1 MISIED
7 FQKVEIKIGKIV
19 SAEKVLDTDKL
30 LRLVVDFGLKPS
42 TFHAEGSPDH
52 SSVTN
57 GPGEEQDIRQVV
69 SGIAEFFPDP
79 TALNGTSAPF
89 VTNIEPRV
97 IRGLESQAMILA
109 VRSESGTFSFLYPS
123 FEVPPGSKVG

>member
-30 LRLVVDFGLKPS
+30 LRLVVDFG
-42 TFHAEGSPDH
+42 
-52 SSVTN
+52 
-57 GPGEEQDIRQVV
+57 EEAPRQVV

-79 TALNGTSAPF
+79 TALNGISAPF

-109 VRSESGTFSFLYPS
+109 VKSENGTFSFLYPS
-123 FEVPPGSKVG
+123 PEVPPGSKVG